1 MPKTLSIRQLLDC
14 SEEEFWERIFA
25 SEEFNLYLYEGLG
38 FEYELQ
44 EWNPDTGYRRA
55 KVSPAH
61 QVPGAVAKVLGERIS
76 YVEEG
81 TFDPVTERYE
91 FRVIPSAWSDRIRA
105 KGCLEVE
112 PVSAHQ
118 CERRVTLEIGA
129 DVMGLGRLIEAY
141 FLAATR
147 EQYVKNAA
155 LVNEYLATFR
165 Q

>member
-1 MPKTLSIRQLLDC
+1 MSKSLDIRQLLDC
-14 SEEEFWERIFA
+14 SEEEFWRRIFA
-25 SEEFNLYLYEGLG
+25 SEDFNRYLYEGLG

-44 EWNPDTGYRRA
+44 EWNPETGYRRA

-61 QVPGAVAKVLGERIS
+61 QVPGAVARVFGDRLS
-76 YVEEG
+76 YIEEG

-91 FRVIPSAWSDRIRA
+91 FRVIPSALPDRIRA
-105 KGCLEVE
+105 RGTVEVE

-129 DVMGLGRLIEAY
+129 NVMGLGRLIEGY
-141 FLAATR
+141 FVAATR
-147 EQYVKNAA
+147 EQYAKNAA
-155 LVNEYLATFR
+155 LVNEYLAAFR